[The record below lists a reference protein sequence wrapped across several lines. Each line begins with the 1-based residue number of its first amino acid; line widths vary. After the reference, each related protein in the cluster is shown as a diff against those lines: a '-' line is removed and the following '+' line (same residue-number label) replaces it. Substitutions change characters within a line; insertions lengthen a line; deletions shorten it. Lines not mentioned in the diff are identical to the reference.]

1 MSELNRREF
10 ILATGVAAVSLMSL
24 PVLQS
29 AAHAQAAP
37 TSMPTA
43 PVDVGLLS
51 SFDKDGVTQTFSKK
65 PNYLYIVRQD
75 GKLFACRSLCTHK
88 GRPLTVKDTEFY
100 CPTHHSEFSFQG
112 TVTHGPAQTS
122 LPRYAIST
130 DDNGHVVVDC
140 TKEFSEKNWDDAA
153 SFVAIKPA

>member
-29 AAHAQAAP
+29 TALAAP
-37 TSMPTA
+37 TSMPTT

-51 SFDKDGVTQTFSKK
+51 SFDKDGVTQTFAKK

-75 GKLFACRSLCTHK
+75 G
-88 GRPLTVKDTEFY
+88 
-100 CPTHHSEFSFQG
+100 SFLRAFQC
-112 TVTHGPAQTS
+112 V
-122 LPRYAIST
+122 RIR
-130 DDNGHVVVDC
+130 DDR
-140 TKEFSEKNWDDAA
+140 
-153 SFVAIKPA
+153 